1 MAGNPAA
8 VTNRKV
14 GDEVLFADFYAVG
27 RAVPDGINP
36 GSLHPGM
43 EN

>member
-1 MAGNPAA
+1 MASNPTA
-8 VTNRKV
+8 VTHRKV
-14 GDEVLFADFYAVG
+14 GDELLFAGFPAVG
-27 RAVPDGINP
+27 RAGPDGINP